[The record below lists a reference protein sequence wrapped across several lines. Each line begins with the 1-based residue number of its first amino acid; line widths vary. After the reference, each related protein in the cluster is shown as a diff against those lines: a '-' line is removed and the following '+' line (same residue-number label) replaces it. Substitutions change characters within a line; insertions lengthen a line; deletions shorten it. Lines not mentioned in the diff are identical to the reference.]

1 MFSVTCSQRELH
13 NAVKLVARGVSRRS
27 VTPIQN
33 SIMLE
38 VKPGPT
44 GTDHRLYLTA
54 SDLEYIGIAT
64 SIDIEYGTEGG
75 VVIPPAI
82 LDETIGKLATDEV
95 TLTALE
101 DNTVAIEGG
110 KYKSEVWCLSA
121 DDYETLGRIE
131 NPVHFEMSQAD
142 LLSILRQT
150 LFAASTDETRPIL
163 TGLLFE
169 FRGSRLT
176 VASTD
181 TYRLCLRK
189 YDFDTEVAEEL
200 DAIISRTVLA
210 EVMRL
215 LKANGKEP
223 VEVSL
228 GDNEVEFTIGD
239 VTLGSRTIEGQ
250 FVNYPKVVPTEY
262 TKKACVDA
270 AAFSGA
276 LKRAVPIAKYDAN
289 RVVLD
294 FTGDALLITAKSH
307 DFGTCEET
315 IEGVELE
322 GEPLKTALNSHFME
336 DMLGVCGTDTVDVEM
351 SEPLNSI
358 VFRPVDDDEYL
369 YVLMPMAVM

>member
-1 MFSVTCSQRELH
+1 MFSVTCSQSELH
-13 NAVKLVARGVSRRS
+13 KAVKLVARGVSNRS
-27 VTPIQN
+27 AAPIQN

-95 TLTALE
+95 TLTVLE
-101 DNTVAIEGG
+101 GNTVAIEGG
-110 KYKSEVWCLSA
+110 NYKSEVRCLPA
-121 DDYETLGRIE
+121 EDYETLGRIE

-150 LFAASTDETRPIL
+150 LFGASTDETRPIL

-169 FRGSRLT
+169 IRGNRLS
-176 VASTD
+176 VVSTD
-181 TYRLCLRK
+181 TYRLCLRT
-189 YDFDTEVAEEL
+189 YDFGTEVAEEL

-223 VEVSL
+223 VEVSI

-250 FVNYPKVVPTEY
+250 FVNYPKVVPTEFD
-262 TKKACVDA
+262 KKACVDVDA
-270 AAFSGA
+270 LTGA
-276 LKRAVPIAKYDAN
+276 LKRAVPIAKHDAN

-294 FTGDALLITAKSH
+294 FTGDALQVTAKSH

-322 GEPLKTALNSHFME
+322 GESLKVALNSHFVE
-336 DMLGVCGTDTVDVEM
+336 DMLGVCGTDMVGVEM
-351 SEPLNSI
+351 REPLDSL
-358 VFRPVDDDEYL
+358 VLRPSGDEEYL
-369 YVLMPMAVM
+369 YVLMPMAVL

>member
-1 MFSVTCSQRELH
+1 
-13 NAVKLVARGVSRRS
+13 
-27 VTPIQN
+27 
-33 SIMLE
+33 
-38 VKPGPT
+38 
-44 GTDHRLYLTA
+44 
-54 SDLEYIGIAT
+54 
-64 SIDIEYGTEGG
+64 
-75 VVIPPAI
+75 
-82 LDETIGKLATDEV
+82 
-95 TLTALE
+95 
-101 DNTVAIEGG
+101 
-110 KYKSEVWCLSA
+110 
-121 DDYETLGRIE
+121 
-131 NPVHFEMSQAD
+131 
-142 LLSILRQT
+142 
-150 LFAASTDETRPIL
+150 
-163 TGLLFE
+163 
-169 FRGSRLT
+169 
-176 VASTD
+176 
-181 TYRLCLRK
+181 LRK

-322 GEPLKTALNSHFME
+322 GEPLKTALNSRFME